1 MYTDTITLFNR
12 KENRSG
18 DIWYPS
24 ILHNVN
30 LNVDKAEI
38 IAKYG
43 AESKDA
49 STLNVKY
56 TISGNQKTIGG
67 KVWLPPKEWDAL
79 VDPSECLTFTAG
91 EAFDFFWLGEWEGTE
106 PIYSENYAWKN
117 GFYNYMNDMYDFVFA
132 ISSVGGPYTVIPH
145 FEILG
150 K

>member
-43 AESKDA
+43 AESKDV

-56 TISGNQKTIGG
+56 AVSGNQKIIGG

-91 EAFDFFWLGEWEGTE
+91 EAFDFFGL
-106 PIYSENYAWKN
+106 ENGKAQ
-117 GFYNYMNDMYDFVFA
+117 
-132 ISSVGGPYTVIPH
+132 SPYTAKTMH
-145 FEILG
+145 G
-150 K
+150 KTAFTIT